1 MPLTYNVMP
10 FPKFFAVD
18 ATGVPYSGGLLY
30 AYASGTTTAQ
40 DTYSDSI
47 GTPNT
52 NPVQL
57 DSAGRA
63 TIYLAPKAY
72 AFKLTDSNGVTIW
85 TVDPVYGFSLTTDFG
100 LCGGRLTLSTGVPV
114 TTADVTAATT
124 VFFTPYKGGAL
135 ALFDGT
141 SVWGAFTFSE
151 ISVAVPNVA
160 NQMYDVFA
168 SQTAGVVALSVVAW
182 TNDTTRATAI
192 TLQNGVYVKSGGTTF
207 RYLGSFRTTAA
218 AGQTED
224 STSKRYLWNYA
235 NRVRRPLWRFETAD
249 TWTYTTAT
257 IRQANANTANQVDL
271 VVGVQEVIL
280 ELLLNVSAGPTGA
293 LGAAISAGFGE
304 DSTTTFV
311 AASGGGTLPVDT
323 LKVVNQFDTIFAAL
337 RKMPAVGR
345 HFYPWLE
352 RSDATGTTVW
362 CGDNG
367 NPTYQQSGMVGSIE
381 G

>member
-1 MPLTYNVMP
+1 MPLTYNVTP

-85 TVDPVYGFSLTTDFG
+85 TVDPVYGFSLTSDFG

-135 ALFDGT
+135 ALFDGV
-141 SVWGAFTFSE
+141 SVWGAFTFAE
-151 ISVAVPNVA
+151 LSVAVPNVA

-168 SQTAGVVALSVVAW
+168 SQTAGVVSLSVVAW

-192 TLQNGVYVKSGGTTF
+192 TLQNGVYVKSGATTF
-207 RYLGSFRTTAA
+207 RYLGSFRTTAV

-224 STSKRYLWNYA
+224 SLAKRLVWNYA
-235 NRVRRPLWRFETAD
+235 NRVPRVCRVVEATN
-249 TWTYTTAT
+249 TWTYSTNAYQ
-257 IRQANANTANQVDL
+257 QANAAVANQLAV
-271 VVGVQEVIL
+271 VVGVAEVAIDV
-280 ELLLNVSAGPTGA
+280 EVDAMFADGS
-293 LGAAISAGFGE
+293 GAAQCYVGIGE
-304 DSTTTFV
+304 NSTTTLKV
-311 AASGGGTLPVDT
+311 GAMNSKQNSYAAGSLNQVTST
-323 LKVVNQFDTIFAAL
+323 LKTF
-337 RKMPAVGR
+337 PAVGYS
-345 HFYPWLE
+345 FYAWLE
-352 RSDATGTTVW
+352 ASATGGTTTW
-362 CGDNG
+362 YGDNG
-367 NPTYQQSGMVGSIE
+367 GVITQSGIHGLIN